1 MSVLYFVY
9 AHYMYF
15 NAFPEL
21 FTGIVVYLYMFEQSI
36 ECNSPKQKK
45 GQFTQYNQ
53 FNQDWVSFSFP
64 RVEKLKHQNS
74 PM

>member
-45 GQFTQYNQ
+45 KVNLLSIINSIKIVYN
-53 FNQDWVSFSFP
+53 FLS
-64 RVEKLKHQNS
+64 
-74 PM
+74 MC